1 MLVKEAF
8 IASTNDRNEFCKPV
22 LKRNSPF
29 RSASTDAGQ
38 NWGRCNIDFQ
48 FMPRTLDP
56 DQVFGDS
63 AAQPAES
70 HLNGD
75 SAAQPAVLQVNPKDA
90 LAMYGVRRKMPSSP
104 LLRRCFH
111 SLVAMFQAAHNCDF
125 YITKYQAKPMQQLQ
139 SLLTNI
145 ASALRRLEQE
155 EELAQ
160 ASRPPEAGPKE
171 PAERARQ
178 TTLKIANAANRSSW
192 CSCCEM
198 ATFIKTGALARKTH
212 RPIAIFLSR
221 PMFLYEECRR
231 ILQRSNEILID
242 APSINDDEA
251 RTVDVLS
258 FTINK
263 ADAETLPNEAEA
275 NSDGKNSDADSVASL
290 SGRSSIS
297 ASEDEEADGADSVAQ
312 PAAAVADSVAQP
324 ATDGADSVA
333 QPAADRV
340 TDAAADSLSSVV
352 QPDADVSEE
361 DVAEDEAYQVAA
373 LESTTSAHDD
383 WLHRGPHLF
392 ALDWHTYMRFT
403 VRKPRPKKIGVRDL
417 VARPYSIPGGAS
429 QRRGGLGSG
438 VLYRT
443 LSDRVSCQ
451 SPMTLIVMGFG
462 IGTVT
467 SVQNSDAIWM
477 GRPVGE
483 CHREG
488 DDQFVNLRGGC
499 QFDRGMS
506 VSPRTKMYD
515 YQNKKL
521 V

>member
-8 IASTNDRNEFCKPV
+8 IASTNERNEFCKPV
-22 LKRNSPF
+22 LERKTPF

-56 DQVFGDS
+56 DTLFADS

-125 YITKYQAKPMQQLQ
+125 YITKYQAKPMEQLQ

-160 ASRPPEAGPKE
+160 ASRPPEAAPKE

-178 TTLKIANAANRSSW
+178 TTLRIATAANRSSW

-242 APSINDDEA
+242 APAIDDDEV

-258 FTINK
+258 FSRNK
-263 ADAETLPNEAEA
+263 ADADTPANEAEA
-275 NSDGKNSDADSVASL
+275 NSDGQNSDADSGVAL

-297 ASEDEEADGADSVAQ
+297 ASEDEETDIADSVAQ
-312 PAAAVADSVAQP
+312 PAADVPDSVAQP
-324 ATDGADSVA
+324 ATDVADSVA

-352 QPDADVSEE
+352 QPDADVSEDE
-361 DVAEDEAYQVAA
+361 VAEEEAYDVSA
-373 LESTTSAHDD
+373 LQSTTSAHDD

-403 VRKPRPKKIGVRDL
+403 VRKPRPKKIGVQDL
-417 VARPYSIPGGAS
+417 VARSYFIPGGAS
-429 QRRGGLGSG
+429 QMRDGLGSRRSASYVVRSG
-438 VLYRT
+438 L
-443 LSDRVSCQ
+443 
-451 SPMTLIVMGFG
+451 
-462 IGTVT
+462 
-467 SVQNSDAIWM
+467 
-477 GRPVGE
+477 
-483 CHREG
+483 
-488 DDQFVNLRGGC
+488 
-499 QFDRGMS
+499 MS
-506 VSPRTKMYD
+506 VTHD
-515 YQNKKL
+515 T
-521 V
+521 

>member
-8 IASTNDRNEFCKPV
+8 IASTNERNEFCKPV
-22 LKRNSPF
+22 LERKTPF

-56 DQVFGDS
+56 DALFGDS

-75 SAAQPAVLQVNPKDA
+75 SAAQSAVLQVNPKDA

-125 YITKYQAKPMQQLQ
+125 YITKYQAKPMEQLQ

-160 ASRPPEAGPKE
+160 ASRPPEAAPKE

-263 ADAETLPNEAEA
+263 ADAETLPNVAEA

-297 ASEDEEADGADSVAQ
+297 ASEDEEA
-312 PAAAVADSVAQP
+312 
-324 ATDGADSVA
+324 DGADSVA

-417 VARPYSIPGGAS
+417 VARPYSTLGARAGGGVAWALAFCIV
-429 QRRGGLGSG
+429 RCYIGSH
-438 VLYRT
+438 
-443 LSDRVSCQ
+443 VSH
-451 SPMTLIVMGFG
+451 PRYLIVMGFG

>member
-8 IASTNDRNEFCKPV
+8 IASTNERNEFCKPV
-22 LKRNSPF
+22 LERKTPF

-56 DQVFGDS
+56 DTVFGDS
-63 AAQPAES
+63 AAQPAEA

-104 LLRRCFH
+104 LLRRCFQ

-125 YITKYQAKPMQQLQ
+125 YITKYQAKPMEQLQ

-160 ASRPPEAGPKE
+160 ASRSPEVAPKE

-178 TTLKIANAANRSSW
+178 TTLRIATAANRSSW

-242 APSINDDEA
+242 APLINDDEV

-258 FTINK
+258 FSRKK
-263 ADAETLPNEAEA
+263 ADADTPANEAEA
-275 NSDGKNSDADSVASL
+275 NSDGQNSDADSGIAL

-297 ASEDEEADGADSVAQ
+297 ASEDEE
-312 PAAAVADSVAQP
+312 
-324 ATDGADSVA
+324 TDIADSVA

-340 TDAAADSLSSVV
+340 TDATADSASSVV
-352 QPDADVSEE
+352 QPDADVSEDE
-361 DVAEDEAYQVAA
+361 VAEEEAYDVSA
-373 LESTTSAHDD
+373 LQSTTSAHDD

-403 VRKPRPKKIGVRDL
+403 VRKPRPKKIGVQDV
-417 VARPYSIPGGAS
+417 VAHSYFIPGGAS

-438 VLYRT
+438 VPRRT

-451 SPMTLIVMGFG
+451 SPMI
-462 IGTVT
+462 
-467 SVQNSDAIWM
+467 
-477 GRPVGE
+477 P
-483 CHREG
+483 
-488 DDQFVNLRGGC
+488 
-499 QFDRGMS
+499 DRDG
-506 VSPRTKMYD
+506 VWH
-515 YQNKKL
+515 
-521 V
+521 

>member
-8 IASTNDRNEFCKPV
+8 IASTNERNEFCKPV
-22 LKRNSPF
+22 LERKTPF

-56 DQVFGDS
+56 DTLFADS

-75 SAAQPAVLQVNPKDA
+75 SAVQPAVLQVNPKDA

-104 LLRRCFH
+104 LLRRCFQ

-125 YITKYQAKPMQQLQ
+125 YITKYQAKPMEQLQ

-160 ASRPPEAGPKE
+160 ASRPPEAAPKE

-178 TTLKIANAANRSSW
+178 TTLRIATAANRSSW

-198 ATFIKTGALARKTH
+198 AMFIKTGALARKTH

-242 APSINDDEA
+242 APAIDDDEV

-258 FTINK
+258 FSRNK
-263 ADAETLPNEAEA
+263 ADADTPANEAEA
-275 NSDGKNSDADSVASL
+275 NSDGQNSDADSGVAL

-297 ASEDEEADGADSVAQ
+297 ASEDEE
-312 PAAAVADSVAQP
+312 
-324 ATDGADSVA
+324 TDIADSVA

-352 QPDADVSEE
+352 QPDADVSEDE
-361 DVAEDEAYQVAA
+361 VAEEEAYDVSA
-373 LESTTSAHDD
+373 LQSTTSTHDD

-417 VARPYSIPGGAS
+417 VARSYFIPGGAS
-429 QRRGGLGSG
+429 QMRGGLGS
-438 VLYRT
+438 RR
-443 LSDRVSCQ
+443 S
-451 SPMTLIVMGFG
+451 
-462 IGTVT
+462 T
-467 SVQNSDAIWM
+467 SYVVRS
-477 GRPVGE
+477 G
-483 CHREG
+483 
-488 DDQFVNLRGGC
+488 L
-499 QFDRGMS
+499 MS
-506 VSPRTKMYD
+506 VTHD
-515 YQNKKL
+515 T
-521 V
+521 